1 MAVPCVRVWRQL
13 VGRSGAARGPDT
25 RSGQTWSGAARG
37 PDTRSGQTWS
47 GAAQWPDTWSSSRY
61 YSTSPFLC
69 QCTAAKQTDCA
80 EEVVIPRK
88 KTWDKLAVLQALATT
103 VNRDPTAV
111 HYRFQDDPYLI
122 PRTSPEFRLYSLSQE
137 SGCNAARYIVN
148 TYPKLFQKNFA
159 EPSIPCLMPQQLEPL
174 INEVTEDALKERIQL
189 RRVKESVD
197 LYDQLVQ
204 AGTPVSLE
212 TTNALLDL
220 LCVYGDQEPPREN
233 QLEPGTTEDQN
244 EVNGDSQKR
253 QRGRLRKAADLL
265 TVTWRVNNNAERIF
279 NLMPERSE
287 HSFCTMIRG
296 MVKYGAYT
304 KAINMYTDLLN
315 NRMKA
320 DVHAFNA
327 LISAVPELKEAYNEK
342 MDFILELLKQM
353 AEQKVQPNLLTFNS
367 ALKSL
372 RRCGS
377 IAKGLSLQL
386 MNEMKFLNIEPSLA
400 TFDHLLGIF
409 YKSAATSQLQNDFIC
424 SLLDEMEGKHFEP
437 KDPDDVNFFTSA
449 MRVCLDLKDLELA
462 YKIHKVLETGNN
474 WKLLGDSYQ
483 QSIYYGRFFNI
494 MCMMES
500 IDVVLKWYKDLI
512 PSLYYP
518 NVQGVKDLLQAL
530 DTENR
535 LQLIPHIWK
544 DIKQLGHSNKQDLV
558 EEVLELMGR
567 DKHSTE
573 LQAGFAGTALDI
585 KAIYKQDQNRN
596 LQWTATSLGNVTALI
611 LRGGRTQDA
620 WEMLP
625 LFKANNRIPSKGL
638 LDEFLDHAKESGNKA
653 LALDLVKLAGTFSLP
668 ATSEFLDR
676 VTNEFELTDEERRS
690 LEELDGSSSSSSD
703 SDHE

>member
-1 MAVPCVRVWRQL
+1 MAASCVRACRRL
-13 VGRSGAARGPDT
+13 VGRSGAVQRPET
-25 RSGQTWSGAARG
+25 RSNGGG
-37 PDTRSGQTWS
+37 H
-47 GAAQWPDTWSSSRY
+47 RY
-61 YSTSPFLC
+61 YSTSHFLC
-69 QCTAAKQTDCA
+69 QCVAGKQTDGA

-122 PRTSPEFRLYSLSQE
+122 PRTSPEYRLYSLSQE

-148 TYPKLFQKNFA
+148 TYPKLFQKDFA

-174 INEVTEDALKERIQL
+174 ISEVTEDALKERIQL

-212 TTNALLDL
+212 TTNTLLDL

-233 QLEPGTTEDQN
+233 QGATDHQN

-253 QRGRLRKAADLL
+253 WRGRPRKASDLL
-265 TVTWRVNNNAERIF
+265 TVTWRANNNAERIF
-279 NLMPERSE
+279 NLMPERNE

-296 MVKYGAYT
+296 MVKYSAYA
-304 KAINMYTDLLN
+304 KAVNMYTDLLN

-320 DVHAFNA
+320 DVHTFNA
-327 LISAVPELKEAYNEK
+327 LISAVPELKEAYNERI
-342 MDFILELLKQM
+342 DFVLELLKQM

-367 ALKSL
+367 ALKCL
-372 RRCGS
+372 RKCGS
-377 IAKGLSLQL
+377 YAKSPSLQII
-386 MNEMKFLNIEPSLA
+386 NEMKALKIEPSLA

-409 YKSAATSQLQNDFIC
+409 YKIAATNQLQNDFIFI
-424 SLLDEMEGKHFEP
+424 LLHEMEGKHFEA
-437 KDPDDVNFFTSA
+437 KDPDDVNFFSSA
-449 MRVCLDLKDLELA
+449 MRVCLEMKDLELA
-462 YKIHKVLETGNN
+462 YKIHSILETGDN

-483 QSIYYGRFFNI
+483 RSIYYGRFFTI
-494 MCMMES
+494 LCMMES
-500 IDVVLKWYKDLI
+500 IDVVLKWYRDLI

-518 NVQGVKDLLQAL
+518 NVQGLMDLLQAL
-530 DTENR
+530 DTENQ

-567 DKHSTE
+567 DKHSPE
-573 LQAGFAGTALDI
+573 LQAAFADTALDI
-585 KAIYKQDQNRN
+585 KAVYKQNQN
-596 LQWTATSLGNVTALI
+596 LQWTAISLGNVTTLI

-620 WEMLP
+620 WMMLP
-625 LFKANNRIPSKGL
+625 LFKANNRVPSKAL
-638 LDEFLDHAKESGNKA
+638 LDEFLDHAKESNNKA

-668 ATSEFLDR
+668 ATSEFLHR
-676 VTNEFELTDEERRS
+676 VTTEFELSEEERRS

-703 SDHE
+703 DSSSGSDSSDSDRE